1 MEPDV
6 HVLTSAPAR
15 ISRAHAGDHT
25 VGPGASPRRGER
37 VPRRGTSM
45 QQAVNLHGLVY
56 SRLK

>member
-56 SRLK
+56 S